1 MSKNSKLVSCA
12 ALLSLLC
19 LKATASNV
27 EVFVNGVFRPEFA
40 NQIAGLWRVQ
50 AVAADGDIEVFGE
63 DGPIIEQVHIRA
75 TGDDQHVLL
84 FISGDVFLV
93 DDIRSVDPILGP
105 GGVILSEVWI
115 HSVEAEN
122 VGSVSVEKIGT
133 ITATTG
139 DVFGEVTARGSLQA
153 GGSANGIDL
162 LRATQ
167 GNITGNVT
175 ASKRIAAIEAPSGDV
190 GFAQLPL
197 LVEITSAKSIGS
209 IEAEAVYAAVS
220 VTGAAADIDWIETT
234 VGDFAGSLTCRKI
247 TGVNAAGPYGL
258 RVKGDLKADIDHSA
272 VMATDFIIGGSFAA
286 GADINLPA
294 QGLTK
299 QSIFAAG
306 GSGSWSSTA
315 HINLGGVALNGEPY
329 YTNPA
334 TGTGGVGG
342 GSAGLATFDIH
353 HESCTPVEGASALGF
368 GPHYTCQGEEDCCAR
383 FKKAYVRMYGPIT
396 QTQSPAVTVKYR
408 PAGSS
413 SSFTAVSWGVVTAVS
428 STDPRTL
435 EVSRAY
441 NAAWEPGD
449 NYEYLIEP
457 NGSLKSA
464 EVDGTPSV
472 VPFQYKFTLTSDCG
486 SEQGFTGGGFDMNND
501 GRMTSADLVAWVASP
516 RDLTADG
523 NVNSADLARLTRIVA
538 RFSN

>member
-1 MSKNSKLVSCA
+1 M
-12 ALLSLLC
+12 LLKKC
-19 LKATASNV
+19 
-27 EVFVNGVFRPEFA
+27 
-40 NQIAGLWRVQ
+40 
-50 AVAADGDIEVFGE
+50 
-63 DGPIIEQVHIRA
+63 
-75 TGDDQHVLL
+75 
-84 FISGDVFLV
+84 
-93 DDIRSVDPILGP
+93 PILGCAIGLSMLAGETRATVNVVINGNTSCTTCAQLENGQWNVDVDMSEYANFSTVEVSGTAGDVIRYISIQNDTPNSFKVLTVGGSLSNVINIEPRIFVESP
-105 GGVILSEVWI
+105 GELFIATVTAGQ
-115 HSVEAEN
+115 
-122 VGSVSVEKIGT
+122 IGT
-133 ITATTG
+133 ITAHSIG
-139 DVFGEVTARGSLQA
+139 DVL
-153 GGSANGIDL
+153 
-162 LRATQ
+162 AT
-167 GNITGNVT
+167 
-175 ASKRIAAIEAPSGDV
+175 SGDV
-190 GFAQLPL
+190 LTVNQLATGYAGGEDINSVITANGSITGAVVASGSIGMIRADSGVIGSSQYPL
-197 LVEITSAKSIGS
+197 NSVISSGKSIGS
-209 IEAEAVYAAVS
+209 IKAEAVHAAIS
-220 VTGAAADIDWIETT
+220 ITGSAADIDSLVTT
-234 VGDFAGSLTCRKI
+234 VGDFSGSLTCRKI
-247 TGVNAAGPYGL
+247 VGTTALGAYGL
-258 RVKGDLKADIDHSA
+258 RVAGDLVADIHHTA
-272 VMATDFIIGGSFAA
+272 VMNTGFRIGGSFAS
-286 GADINLPA
+286 GASINLPS
-294 QGLTK
+294 QGHTK
-299 QSIFAAG
+299 QTIFAAG

-315 HINLGGVALNGEPY
+315 HVNLGGIALSGEPY

-334 TGTGGVGG
+334 NTVGN

-353 HESCTPVEGASALGF
+353 HESCTPAEGASALGY

-523 NVNSADLARLTRIVA
+523 NVNSADLARLARIVA